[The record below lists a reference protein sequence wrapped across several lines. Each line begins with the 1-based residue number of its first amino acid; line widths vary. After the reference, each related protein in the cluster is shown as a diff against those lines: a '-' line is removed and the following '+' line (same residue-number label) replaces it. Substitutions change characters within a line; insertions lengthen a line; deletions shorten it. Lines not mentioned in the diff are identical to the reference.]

1 MNYYETITILDP
13 ALSDEDVSA
22 ATEKITSL
30 ITKNNGEILKN
41 ENWGKK
47 NLAYE
52 INKKKKGFYLF
63 LVFRAP
69 STLIKQ
75 LEDYYKVFDP
85 VFKYIVVKLGKKET
99 AALMKGLQAA
109 AASPE
114 KTEEGATSV

>member
-1 MNYYETITILDP
+1 MNYYESITILDP
-13 ALSDEDVSA
+13 ALSDEDLAS

-30 ITKNNGEILKN
+30 ITKNGGEILKN

-63 LVFRAP
+63 LVLRAP
-69 STLIKQ
+69 STLVKQ

-85 VFKYIVVKLGKKET
+85 VFKYIMVKLGKKQT
-99 AALMKGLQAA
+99 AALMKSIQAPVVPQA
-109 AASPE
+109 QAEAEAP
-114 KTEEGATSV
+114 GV